1 MVTIVDYAKRT
12 NSDGENFFAL
22 IVESGLEAVKSQ
34 ETGKTYFTKKKAS
47 VPSTFTEE
55 ECQSLIGEQMDGSVK
70 RVSCNPYEITDE
82 STGEVIRSLIDGS
95 TSWTENPLKR
105 LPGMKRCSSLL
116 MQRNLKLSFSRVFSE
131 SFMWGS
137 QIWLPFFY
145 SL

>member
-82 STGEVIRSLIDGS
+82 STGEVIKVSHRWEYFMDG
-95 TSWTENPLKR
+95 
-105 LPGMKRCSSLL
+105 
-116 MQRNLKLSFSRVFSE
+116 E
-131 SFMWGS
+131 SPEEVIRDEKV
-137 QIWLPFFY
+137 QQPVNAKKPEAVIQ
-145 SL
+145 